1 MVYSFNEIPSGK
13 KRNKLL
19 IYTTTQM
26 DLKIIM
32 LSERRQAKKECIL
45 YASIYIILGNANESI
60 VKEDQWLPG
69 DWGWGVQKTEIIK
82 GHNETL
88 GDDGYIHYL

>member
-1 MVYSFNEIPSGK
+1 MVYSFNEMPSGK

-32 LSERRQAKKECIL
+32 LSERRQAKKECVL
-45 YASIYIILGNANESI
+45 YASIYIILGNANEST
-60 VKEDQWLPG
+60 VTEDRWLPG
-69 DWGWGVQKTEIIK
+69 DGGWG
-82 GHNETL
+82 G
-88 GDDGYIHYL
+88 GYRRQRL

>member
-1 MVYSFNEIPSGK
+1 
-13 KRNKLL
+13 
-19 IYTTTQM
+19 M

-69 DWGWGVQKTEIIK
+69 DWGWG
-82 GHNETL
+82 
-88 GDDGYIHYL
+88 GYRRQRL